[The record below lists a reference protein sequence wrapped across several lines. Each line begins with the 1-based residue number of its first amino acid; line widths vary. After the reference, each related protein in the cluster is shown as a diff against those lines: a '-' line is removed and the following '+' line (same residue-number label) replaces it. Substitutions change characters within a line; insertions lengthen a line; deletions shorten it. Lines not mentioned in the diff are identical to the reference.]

1 MKDFR
6 IRQYSKKELAL
17 LFFPH
22 STPRTAVKHLMA
34 WIHLCKP
41 LWQRLCSAGYKPSS
55 KSFTPLQ
62 VKDIVEHLGEPF

>member
-1 MKDFR
+1 MQEFQIKH
-6 IRQYSKKELAL
+6 YSKKELAL

-34 WIHLCKP
+34 WIAQCAP

-55 KSFTPLQ
+55 KGFTPRQ
-62 VKDIVEHLGEPF
+62 VKDIVEHLGEP